1 VTVFAGHYG
10 SIELKRIGG
19 PFQLDLDIR
28 VQDISATRKRFAL
41 STKEGQDIP
50 WGTITTG
57 DRVRIAT
64 TDARGLPFRFYRN
77 VANTSF
83 VDNPGSSI
91 GPLEFFANVDTMG
104 AIRMYRNFA
113 DAIANSNV
121 RYLAIPLNK
130 PTGSAPWP
138 VKVNLLPGAYNTLGQ
153 VEGFTLSTDR
163 ENIDITSLGDRY
175 RGVSAS
181 AISGSGTVDCLFEFK
196 NVIGGEI
203 PAALADLIQK
213 VEIGSQFEGKFYL
226 LAPSSKPPRGYT
238 TIESAYYQVRAMITR
253 SALTVRGDAI
263 VECSFDFVTTG
274 QFEFRTGDSPVQI
287 TTEAGVNI
295 GNDSTLEE
303 LGTLLEID

>member
-28 VQDISATRKRFAL
+28 VQDISVGRKRFAL

-64 TDARGLPFRFYRN
+64 TDARGLPFRFFRN
-77 VANTSF
+77 TANTSF
-83 VDNPGSSI
+83 VDDPGSSI

-104 AIRMYRNFA
+104 AIRMYRTFA
-113 DAIANSNV
+113 DAISKPNA
-121 RYLAIPLNK
+121 RYLAIPLEK
-130 PTGSAPWP
+130 TPGSAPWP
-138 VKVNLLPGAYNTLGQ
+138 VTVNLLPGAYNTLGR

-163 ENIDITSLGDRY
+163 ENIDTTSLGDRY

-196 NVIGGEI
+196 NVTGQEI

-226 LAPSSKPPRGYT
+226 LAPSQMPPRGYT
-238 TIESAYYQVRAMITR
+238 VIDSAYYQVKAMITR
-253 SALTVRGDAI
+253 SALTVRSDAI

-274 QFEFRTGDSPVQI
+274 QFEFKTGDSPINI

-295 GNDSTLEE
+295 GNESTLEE
-303 LGTLLEID
+303 LSALLEID

>member
-1 VTVFAGHYG
+1 MTVFAGHYG
-10 SIELKRIGG
+10 SIEFKRIGG
-19 PFQLDLDIR
+19 PFTLDLEIR
-28 VQDISATRKRFAL
+28 AQDISAGRKRFAL

-50 WGTITTG
+50 FGTITTG

-64 TDARGLPFRFYRN
+64 SDSRGLPLRFYRN
-77 VANTSF
+77 VGNTLF
-83 VDNPGSSI
+83 IDNPGASV

-113 DAIANSNV
+113 DSISNPNQ
-121 RYLAIPLNK
+121 RYLAIPLDK
-130 PTGSAPWP
+130 PVGSAPWP
-138 VKVNLLPGAYNTLGQ
+138 VTVKLLPGAFNTLGR

-196 NVIGGEI
+196 NITGEEI

-226 LAPSSKPPRGYT
+226 LAPSSKPPKGYLS
-238 TIESAYYQVRAMITR
+238 IESAYYQVKAMITQ
-253 SALTVRGDAI
+253 SSLTVRPDAI

-274 QFEFRTGDSPVQI
+274 QFEFKTGDTPVDI
-287 TTEAGVNI
+287 TTEADISI
-295 GNDSTLEE
+295 GSEATLES

>member
-1 VTVFAGHYG
+1 MTVFAGHYG

-19 PFQLDLDIR
+19 PFKLDLEIR
-28 VQDISATRKRFAL
+28 AQDISSGRKRFAF
-41 STKEGQDIP
+41 STKEGEDLP
-50 WGTITTG
+50 WATITTG

-64 TDARGLPFRFYRN
+64 TDNRGLPFRFFRN
-77 VANTSF
+77 AANTQF
-83 VDNPGSSI
+83 IDNPGASV

-104 AIRMYRNFA
+104 AIRMYRTFA
-113 DAIANSNV
+113 DAIANPNV
-121 RYLAIPLNK
+121 RYLAIPLSK
-130 PTGSAPWP
+130 AAGDPPWP
-138 VKVNLLPGAYNTLGQ
+138 VTVTLLPGTYNTLGR
-153 VEGFTLSTDR
+153 VEGFTISTDR

-196 NVIGGEI
+196 NVTGQEI

-226 LAPSSKPPRGYT
+226 LAPSSRPPKGYT
-238 TIESAYYQVRAMITR
+238 IIESAYYQVRAMITK
-253 SALTVRGDAI
+253 SSLVVRGDAI

-274 QFEFRTGDSPVQI
+274 QFEFRTGDSPVSI

-295 GNDSTLEE
+295 GNDSTLDE
-303 LGTLLEID
+303 LGTLLEIN

>member
-19 PFQLDLDIR
+19 PFKLDLEIR
-28 VQDISATRKRFAL
+28 AQDISSGRKRFAF
-41 STKEGQDIP
+41 STKEGEDLP
-50 WGTITTG
+50 WATITTG

-64 TDARGLPFRFYRN
+64 TDNRGLPFRFFRN
-77 VANTSF
+77 AANTQSI
-83 VDNPGSSI
+83 DNPGASV

-104 AIRMYRNFA
+104 AIRMYRTFA
-113 DAIANSNV
+113 DAIANPNV
-121 RYLAIPLNK
+121 RYLAVPLSK
-130 PTGSAPWP
+130 AAGDPPWP
-138 VKVNLLPGAYNTLGQ
+138 VTVTLLPGDYNTLGR
-153 VEGFTLSTDR
+153 VEGFTISTDR

-196 NVIGGEI
+196 NVTGQEI

-226 LAPSSKPPRGYT
+226 LAPSPRPPKGYT
-238 TIESAYYQVRAMITR
+238 SIESAYYQVRAMITK
-253 SALTVRGDAI
+253 SSLVVRGDAI

-274 QFEFRTGDSPVQI
+274 QFDFKTGDSPVSI
-287 TTEAGVNI
+287 ATEDGVNI
-295 GNDSTLEE
+295 GNESTLDE
-303 LGTLLEID
+303 LGTLLEIN

>member
-19 PFQLDLDIR
+19 PFTLDLDIR
-28 VQDISATRKRFAL
+28 AQDISAGRKRFAL
-41 STKEGQDIP
+41 STKEGQDLP

-64 TDARGLPFRFYRN
+64 TDARGLPFRFFRN
-77 VANTSF
+77 AANTQF
-83 VDNPGSSI
+83 VDDPKASV
-91 GPLEFFANVDTMG
+91 GPLEFYANVDTMG
-104 AIRMYRNFA
+104 AIRMYRSFG
-113 DAIANSNV
+113 DAIANANQ
-121 RYLAIPLNK
+121 RYLAIPLEK
-130 PTGSAPWP
+130 AVGSQSWP
-138 VKVNLLPGAYNTLGQ
+138 VTVKLLPGAYNTLGR

-175 RGVSAS
+175 RGMSAS

-196 NVIGGEI
+196 NTIGQEI

-226 LAPSSKPPRGYT
+226 LAPSRRPPRGYT
-238 TIESAYYQVRAMITR
+238 IVESAYYQVKAMITR

-263 VECSFDFVTTG
+263 VDCSFDFVTTG
-274 QFEFRTGDSPVQI
+274 QFEFRTGDSPVKI

-295 GNDSTLEE
+295 SNESTLDE
-303 LGTLLEID
+303 LGTLLEIN

>member
-1 VTVFAGHYG
+1 MTVFAGHYG

-19 PFQLDLDIR
+19 PFTLDLDIR
-28 VQDISATRKRFAL
+28 AQDISAGRKRFAL
-41 STKEGQDIP
+41 STKDGQDIP
-50 WGTITTG
+50 FSTITTG
-57 DRVRIAT
+57 DRIRIAT
-64 TDARGLPFRFYRN
+64 RDNRGLPFRFYRN
-77 VANTSF
+77 VANTQF
-83 VDNPGSSI
+83 IDDPGASV

-104 AIRMYRNFA
+104 AIRMYRTFA
-113 DAIANSNV
+113 DAIANPDQ
-121 RYLAIPLNK
+121 RYLAIPLSK

-138 VKVNLLPGAYNTLGQ
+138 VTVNLLPGAFNTLGR
-153 VEGFTLSTDR
+153 VEGFTLATDR

-196 NVIGGEI
+196 NITGQEI

-226 LAPSSKPPRGYT
+226 LAPSGRPPKGYSLGET
-238 TIESAYYQVRAMITR
+238 AYYQVKAMITR
-253 SALTVRGDAI
+253 SALTVQSDAI

-274 QFEFRTGDSPVQI
+274 EFQFRTGDSPIDI
-287 TTEAGVNI
+287 TTETDISI
-295 GNDSTLEE
+295 GSEATLES

>member
-19 PFQLDLDIR
+19 PFTLDLEIR
-28 VQDISATRKRFAL
+28 AQDISAGRKRFAL

-50 WGTITTG
+50 FGTITTG
-57 DRVRIAT
+57 DRIRIAT
-64 TDARGLPFRFYRN
+64 KDSRGLPFRFYRN
-77 VANTSF
+77 VGNTLF
-83 VDNPGSSI
+83 IDNPGASV

-104 AIRMYRNFA
+104 AIRMYRSFA
-113 DAIANSNV
+113 DAVANPNQ
-121 RYLAIPLNK
+121 RYLAIPLDK
-130 PTGSAPWP
+130 PVGSVPWP
-138 VKVNLLPGAYNTLGQ
+138 VTVNLLPGAFNTLGR

-196 NVIGGEI
+196 NVTGEEI

-226 LAPSSKPPRGYT
+226 LAPSRKPPKGYT
-238 TIESAYYQVRAMITR
+238 IVESAYYQVRAMITR
-253 SALTVRGDAI
+253 SALTVQSDAI

-274 QFEFRTGDSPVQI
+274 QFEFRTGDSPVDI
-287 TTEAGVNI
+287 TTETDISI
-295 GNDSTLEE
+295 GSEATLES